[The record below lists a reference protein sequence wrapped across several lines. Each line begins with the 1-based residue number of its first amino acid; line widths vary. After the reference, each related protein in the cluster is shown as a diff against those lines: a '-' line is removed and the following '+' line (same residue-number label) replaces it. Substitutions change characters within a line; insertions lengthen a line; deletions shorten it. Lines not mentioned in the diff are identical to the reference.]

1 MKTTLVC
8 AALTAACF
16 AAPALAQSSVNV
28 YGRLNM
34 TVESQKNG
42 DWRDDGVF
50 NNRSHIG
57 FKGVEDLGGGLKAG
71 FVLENEFNPATG
83 SQSSSQFWNGQAEVR
98 LASRYGMVRLGRF
111 NPESYYAATDLTSL
125 HNHNDGSSAD
135 RFYFD
140 PNMQLNG
147 VSNKIAYRTPTM
159 LGGLWIEGSVQEAGL
174 IGERGYDVALQY
186 VRGDLTVG
194 GGYSQAGDFDQ
205 FSVSAMYKMTP
216 DLVLGGYFQRAD
228 IDQQGNYRRYAGKRN
243 SLRVAAMYTRGATE
257 LHANFGYADNIGGLD
272 KTNSYQYTLA
282 VNQNLSKR
290 TKVYAFYT
298 HVGNDDI
305 LQVYTR
311 SEFSSVALGVRH
323 DF

>member
-8 AALTAACF
+8 ATLASACL

-28 YGRLNM
+28 YGRLNV
-34 TVESQKNG
+34 TIESQKDG
-42 DWRDDGVF
+42 DLRDDGIF

-57 FKGVEDLGGGLKAG
+57 FMGMEDLGGGLKAG

-83 SQSSSQFWNGQAEVR
+83 RQSSSAFWNGQSEIR
-98 LASRYGMVRLGRF
+98 LASRYGMVRMGRF

-147 VSNKIAYRTPTM
+147 VSNKIAYRTPTVF
-159 LGGLWIEGSVQEAGL
+159 GGLWVEASVQEAGL

-186 VRGDLTVG
+186 VRGDLTLG
-194 GGYSQAGDFDQ
+194 GGYSQAGDFEQ
-205 FSVSAMYKMTP
+205 ASVSAMYKLTP
-216 DLVLGGYFQRAD
+216 QWVLGGYFQRAD
-228 IDQQGNYRRYAGKRN
+228 IDQQGNYRRYAGTRN
-243 SLRVAAMYTRGATE
+243 SLRVAAMYTMGATE

-323 DF
+323 NF